1 MADVKRKTVRVRPAS
16 KGTEKTSRST
26 RAPARKRT
34 DTKAPSRKV
43 ERVEDEYGFAKGSD
57 LSIVAGILV
66 KGGKGRSDVV
76 QKVERRFAKKTTRN
90 GKPKNA
96 HSLVAITLAK
106 MQERGYK
113 IEESWIVT
121 PPKRRRKTV
130 AATTETDQAA

>member
-1 MADVKRKTVRVRPAS
+1 MATVKRKTVRVRPVN
-16 KGTEKTSRST
+16 KGAEKPARST

-34 DTKAPSRKV
+34 DTKAPARKV
-43 ERVEDEYGFAKGSD
+43 ERVEDEFGFTKGSD

-66 KGGKGRSDVV
+66 KGGKGRSDVTH
-76 QKVERRFAKKTTRN
+76 KVERRFAKKTTRT

-113 IEESWIVT
+113 VEESWVVT
-121 PPKRRRKTV
+121 PPKRRRKT
-130 AATTETDQAA
+130 ATAKTETDQAA